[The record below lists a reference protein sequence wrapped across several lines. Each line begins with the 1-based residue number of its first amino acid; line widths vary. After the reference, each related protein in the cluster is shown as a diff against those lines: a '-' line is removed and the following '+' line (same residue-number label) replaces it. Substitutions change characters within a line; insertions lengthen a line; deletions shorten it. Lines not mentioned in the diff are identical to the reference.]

1 LRAQLAAVEKE
12 KRHLFGK
19 SAQKSR
25 VVRQAETAAEDAQA
39 QLEELRQQLSK
50 LNKQLDAKEAALS
63 RCSVLARFNIPQ
75 NPS

>member
-1 LRAQLAAVEKE
+1 VEKE